1 MQNNVISLNRN
12 YEREFDT
19 KLINLQLLTIR
30 DVANLLLENESTIR
44 TWIRRKVFPQNCIL
58 KLGGSVRFRAKH
70 LEEWLNNGN
79 LQKE

>member
-1 MQNNVISLNRN
+1 MPNNVISFNRTQQDEIFKN
-12 YEREFDT
+12 
-19 KLINLQLLTIR
+19 INLQLLTIK
-30 DVANLLLENESTIR
+30 DVSTLLVENESTIR
-44 TWIRRKVFPQNCIL
+44 TWIRRGYFPANCIL